1 MIFYG
6 RKYIDKVQLIGL
18 ILFQMLNDEQT
29 LKYIDGVATHW
40 YSDDSVS
47 HEIIKLAKT
56 SKKDVF
62 LLASESC
69 KY

>member
-1 MIFYG
+1 M
-6 RKYIDKVQLIGL
+6 QLIGL

-56 SKKDVF
+56 SIKGVWKC
-62 LLASESC
+62 SIESLRI
-69 KY
+69 